1 MLKKLLFFLL
11 ACLSVAHAQEPL
23 SETDKRLAG
32 EGVFLLGMKEFMA
45 ENYDKAADQ
54 FKKVIDEYNP
64 TAGVY
69 HMLAKAYLKQNDVP
83 AAASAAAKSLNLEKN
98 NVYYQEFQ
106 ASLLAAL
113 QDYEESID
121 LYKKLIKNDPL
132 KTDNYLHLA
141 EIYVSLG
148 EYKQAIKLYDEV
160 EKNLGTNEE
169 ISRRKQQ
176 LYLRQDKVA
185 EAIEEGDKLIETQPL
200 EPDYVLKQAQIML
213 SNHKYDDAEKLLKDH
228 LQKNGDLGEA
238 HVMLAEIYRSKGD
251 LTSATEELIL
261 AIENPLLDSDVK
273 LRVLGSYIEL
283 VEENPVTAQLNK
295 AIDLTEEVIAGQP
308 EASVAYVYLA
318 DLQAKKG
325 ELEKAQ
331 ENYLKS
337 TQFDKSMYGVWMA
350 LIEIDTK
357 LGDTKAMVKHSGEA
371 ADYFPNQA
379 FFWYHLGYGNV
390 LLKEYQEAIYALE
403 EAQFLSFDNKELL
416 KHIYTLLGDSYNQVN
431 QFSEAEK
438 AYDDALKIDPD
449 YLPALNNASYY
460 LALRG
465 SNLDKALSMSKHL
478 VELEPN
484 NLEYVD
490 TYAWVL
496 FQKEDYEQAHE
507 ALSAALKK
515 SDEPNG
521 TALEHF
527 GDILSKLGHADQA
540 LEYWYKAKITGEHSP
555 LLDKKVA
562 EKQYLVE

>member
-11 ACLSVAHAQEPL
+11 ACFSIAYAQEPL

-45 ENYDKAADQ
+45 ENYDKAATQ
-54 FKKVIDEYNP
+54 FKKVIDEFKP

-69 HMLAKAYLKQNDVP
+69 HMLAKAYLEQNDLP
-83 AAASAAAKSLNLEKN
+83 AAATAAAKSLELEKN

-106 ASLLAAL
+106 ASLFTAL
-113 QDYEESID
+113 QDYEESIE

-132 KTDNYLHLA
+132 KVDNYLHLA

-148 EYKQAIKLYDEV
+148 EYKQAIRLYDEV
-160 EKNLGTNEE
+160 EKNLGTDEE
-169 ISRRKQQ
+169 ISRRKQL
-176 LYLRQDKVA
+176 LYLRQDKVE
-185 EAIEEGDKLIETQPL
+185 EAIQEGDKLIETQPL
-200 EPDYVLKQAQIML
+200 EPEYVLKQAQIMM
-213 SNHKYDDAEKLLKDH
+213 SNQKYNEAESLLKSH
-228 LQKNGDLGEA
+228 LEKDGDLGEA

-251 LTSATEELIL
+251 LKAATDELML
-261 AIENPLLDSDVK
+261 AIENPLLEADVK
-273 LRVLGSYIEL
+273 LQVLGSYIEL
-283 VEENPVTAQLNK
+283 VEENPVTAQLDK
-295 AIDLTEEVIAGQP
+295 AVNLTEEMIANEP

-318 DLQAKKG
+318 NLLVKKG

-357 LGDTKAMVKHSGEA
+357 LGDAEAMAKHAQEA

-390 LLKEYQEAIYALE
+390 LLENYEEAIYALE

-416 KHIYTLLGDSYNQVN
+416 KHIYTLLGDSYNQTK
-431 QFSEAEK
+431 QYTEAEK

-449 YLPALNNASYY
+449 YLPVLNNASYY

-465 SNLDKALSMSKHL
+465 RNLDKALSMSKHL
-478 VELEPN
+478 IELEPD
-484 NLEYVD
+484 NLEYSD
-490 TYAWVL
+490 THAWVL
-496 FQKEDYEQAHE
+496 FQKEEYQQAYDV
-507 ALSAALKK
+507 LSAALDK

-527 GDILSKLGHADQA
+527 GDILSKMGDSEKA
-540 LEYWYKAKITGEHSP
+540 LEYWYKAKLTGEHSP